1 MTYSIDII
9 NQFID
14 FASKNT
20 KLSLY
25 SSISKTYYAFIIII
39 CRYINLLFE
48 KVLQKSHKLFKGT
61 VNAESYLDF
70 IKEFLTILFIKK
82 YIF

>member
-1 MTYSIDII
+1 MTYSVDII

-25 SSISKTYYAFIIII
+25 IITLREISDFSKEMSVFSKEISIF
-39 CRYINLLFE
+39 
-48 KVLQKSHKLFKGT
+48 
-61 VNAESYLDF
+61 
-70 IKEFLTILFIKK
+70 
-82 YIF
+82 

>member
-25 SSISKTYYAFIIII
+25 IIISREI
-39 CRYINLLFE
+39 
-48 KVLQKSHKLFKGT
+48 S
-61 VNAESYLDF
+61 DF
-70 IKEFLTILFIKK
+70 SKEISIFRKK
-82 YIF
+82 FFSF